1 MSEFL
6 IIFHAYILCDVNAT
20 FLSTVMQW
28 MMMTTQKF
36 YVPCLFSTDGCLK
49 KCLLLPR
56 SLSWLEIELLVDVPL
71 EPARCLLAAIWKM
84 PAAYPAIVV
93 RLPVLSSTKITQLQY
108 YLIRG
113 TSFVHHSG
121 FLIQIIHPPLSD
133 LHLNM
138 PV

>member
-1 MSEFL
+1 MDDDDNTE
-6 IIFHAYILCDVNAT
+6 ILCTMFIFNRWVLEKNAYF
-20 FLSTVMQW
+20 FLGVSI
-28 MMMTTQKF
+28 
-36 YVPCLFSTDGCLK
+36 
-49 KCLLLPR
+49 
-56 SLSWLEIELLVDVPL
+56 SWLEIELLVDVPL

-113 TSFVHHSG
+113 TSFVHHTG

-138 PV
+138 LV